1 MKNTESPE
9 RVMARL
15 LRKVVA
21 YAGALGELKYRHS
34 LIADEIKQIDLVD
47 RSYARLLFRS
57 ASLERK
63 AGETREPAA
72 LALRRDYRRS
82 IREQSKYLSRTR
94 FLLQEEW
101 EQIGRLRSEME
112 MQLAETIIVLKKS
125 RGILQ

>member
-1 MKNTESPE
+1 M
-9 RVMARL
+9 
-15 LRKVVA
+15 
-21 YAGALGELKYRHS
+21 
-34 LIADEIKQIDLVD
+34 
-47 RSYARLLFRS
+47 
-57 ASLERK
+57 ERK
-63 AGETREPAA
+63 AGETKEPAA